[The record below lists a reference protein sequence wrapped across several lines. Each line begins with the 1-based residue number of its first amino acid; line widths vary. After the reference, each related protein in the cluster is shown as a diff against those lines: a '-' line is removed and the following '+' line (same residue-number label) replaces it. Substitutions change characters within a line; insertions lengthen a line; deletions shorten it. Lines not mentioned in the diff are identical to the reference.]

1 MEYKKSESTQQRSE
15 GANLVGK
22 NAMQLKDYRSKFSDS
37 QSTNITQLKEKTP
50 TNVTQLVEETSKPF
64 WVPGPGKGFIPFM
77 GAQFDG
83 AYRDPQHKKLLDDIP
98 EDQCPVK
105 TFHQENDYAARFPY
119 EGSKS
124 KLGDAGITAHRFYNG
139 VKNLFNF
146 RE

>member
-1 MEYKKSESTQQRSE
+1 MEYKKEKIIQQKNNDWER
-15 GANLVGK
+15 VGK
-22 NAMQLKDYRSKFSDS
+22 NAIQLKDNRSRFSDS

-124 KLGDAGITAHRFYNG
+124 KLGDTGIKAHRIYNR

-146 RE
+146 GE